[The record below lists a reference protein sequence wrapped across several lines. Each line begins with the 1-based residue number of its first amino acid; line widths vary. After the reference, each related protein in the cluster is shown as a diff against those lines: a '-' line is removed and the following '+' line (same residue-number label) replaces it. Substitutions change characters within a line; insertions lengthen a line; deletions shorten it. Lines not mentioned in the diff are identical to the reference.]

1 MKNQSQTG
9 KATKQGGISLTTY
22 ILVIGVALIL
32 GLALGWIAQT
42 DKQAEIKATVLPES
56 RPLPAFEL
64 SSSNG
69 ETISPETLK
78 GNWTWVFFGFT
89 HCPDVCPGTLS
100 AIRDSM
106 PLIDGDTPK
115 VLFISLDPERDTLQ
129 KLREYVQWFNP
140 EFNAATGDIAGL
152 NKAAQAMGIAWSKV
166 ETENDNY
173 QIAHTSWVILLNP
186 SAQIQA
192 WFSPPH
198 LPSEMAQD
206 FMNIRD
212 NHQQP

>member
-1 MKNQSQTG
+1 
-9 KATKQGGISLTTY
+9 
-22 ILVIGVALIL
+22 V
-32 GLALGWIAQT
+32 LGWIAQG
-42 DKQAEIKATVLPES
+42 DKDTEVKATVLPES

-64 SSSNG
+64 EGTHGSPIN
-69 ETISPETLK
+69 PETLK

-100 AIRDSM
+100 AIRDGL
-106 PLIDGDTPK
+106 PLIEGEAPD
-115 VLFISLDPERDTLQ
+115 VLFISLDPERDTLT
-129 KLREYVQWFNP
+129 KLAEYVEWFNP
-140 EFNAATGDIAGL
+140 DFKAATGDIPAL

-166 ETENDNY
+166 ETESSNY

-198 LPSEMAQD
+198 LPNEMAQD
-206 FMNIRD
+206 FMTIRD